1 MNTYFEK
8 GKLGSFINGNKWII
22 LAVIFFIAWKFF
34 LIGIFL
40 NNGLNVPG
48 SADDIASYVRH
59 IESVRNCPSLI
70 FCSTGNFTP
79 DRYAFWEHLTYR
91 LPLGLLAKILDI
103 TSYQAFKLNFYI
115 GTILL
120 LPVLVYFVK
129 QFSDNK
135 NLTALSIFFLALFN
149 GAGTYHGF
157 FWVVPS
163 FFALLLFLLLFALI
177 LDDNKYWGVIS
188 LLAVPAMVYS
198 HTIGIYFSFVLA
210 AFCFFYSLLSKKIDW
225 TIIKKTAFVLFL
237 LFLAYIIPSMYYKN
251 NPYGPSRL
259 SNEST
264 AQIIKSESYAFQD
277 QRENVAGPGIFPG
290 IVFLERDYFKF
301 IFPHWSAVAVFPML
315 MLLLAYY
322 GQYKILAAFLAAF
335 TFTMLSSVNY
345 YAFRSLILLWPLT
358 YLIAAFFTFYG
369 VKFVQE
375 KIKSPVLRKFIFTG
389 IALSLSLFVFFNLRY
404 SVILNQK
411 QNISLGELF
420 FR

>member
-1 MNTYFEK
+1 MNNYFK
-8 GKLGSFINGNKWII
+8 NGQLRLFINENKWLIAAI
-22 LAVIFFIAWKFF
+22 FFFIAWKFF

-40 NNGLNVPG
+40 SNGLNAPG

-59 IESVRNCPSLI
+59 IESVKNCPSFI
-70 FCSTGNFTP
+70 FCSTDNFTP
-79 DRYAFWEHLTYR
+79 NRYVFWEHLTYR
-91 LPLGLLAKILDI
+91 LPLGSLAKILDI

-135 NLTALSIFFLALFN
+135 NLTALAIFFLALFN

-177 LDDNKYWGVIS
+177 LDDNKHWKIFS
-188 LLAVPAMVYS
+188 LLVIPAMVYS
-198 HTIGIYFSFVLA
+198 HTIGVYFSFILI
-210 AFCFFYSLLSKKIDW
+210 AFCFFYSILSKRIEW

-237 LFLAYIIPSMYYKN
+237 LFLSYIAPSMFYKN
-251 NPYGPSRL
+251 NPYGPSGL
-259 SNEST
+259 SKEST
-264 AQIIKSESYAFQD
+264 AQIIKNGSHISQD
-277 QRENVAGPGIFPG
+277 KMENVASPGIFPG
-290 IVFLERDYFKF
+290 MIFLERDYFKF
-301 IFPHWSAVAVFPML
+301 MFPHWSAAAIFS
-315 MLLLAYY
+315 MLLLILAYY
-322 GQYKILAAFLAAF
+322 KQYKILAIFSASFIF
-335 TFTMLSSVNY
+335 TIFSSVNY

-369 VKFVQE
+369 VKFIQE
-375 KIKSPVLRKFIFTG
+375 KIKSPVLRKFIFT
-389 IALSLSLFVFFNLRY
+389 IIVLSLSLFVFFNLRY

-411 QNISLGELF
+411 QNISLNELF